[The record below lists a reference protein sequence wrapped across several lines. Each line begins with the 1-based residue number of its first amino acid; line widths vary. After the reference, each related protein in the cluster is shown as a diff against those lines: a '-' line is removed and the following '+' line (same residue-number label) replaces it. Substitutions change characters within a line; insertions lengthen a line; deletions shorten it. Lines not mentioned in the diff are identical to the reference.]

1 MEADGSEPVNT
12 KLDSSIASCY
22 VICERMTH
30 CVTKSCYLE
39 ARNMVEGGIFCPQA
53 VSVHT
58 TLCVTLVLSRRLR
71 SKSKMLSAALSS
83 DIVYPI
89 KLFNIKTEHICIT
102 LRLVRAAFINT

>member
-1 MEADGSEPVNT
+1 MEADGSESVNT

-39 ARNMVEGGIFCPQA
+39 TRNVIEGEIFYPQA

-58 TLCVTLVLSRRLR
+58 TLMCNFG
-71 SKSKMLSAALSS
+71 A
-83 DIVYPI
+83 
-89 KLFNIKTEHICIT
+89 N
-102 LRLVRAAFINT
+102 

>member
-39 ARNMVEGGIFCPQA
+39 ARNVVEGGIFCECSYN
-53 VSVHT
+53 SV
-58 TLCVTLVLSRRLR
+58 CNFGA
-71 SKSKMLSAALSS
+71 K
-83 DIVYPI
+83 
-89 KLFNIKTEHICIT
+89 
-102 LRLVRAAFINT
+102 

>member
-1 MEADGSEPVNT
+1 M
-12 KLDSSIASCY
+12 
-22 VICERMTH
+22 
-30 CVTKSCYLE
+30 
-39 ARNMVEGGIFCPQA
+39 
-53 VSVHT
+53 SVHT

-89 KLFNIKTEHICIT
+89 KLFNIKTKHRCII